1 MHGQAIIKDDHIT
14 VLAGRDIHIYKMPTL
29 RPRSSTDSHPMTKI
43 EPLLSANSRGSADR
57 MSFQEWK
64 PAKFSEDHR
73 FAAILLGRP
82 VKMLR
87 YGLLPGVLPVLDS
100 FIDSKSSG
108 WEDVPTGFHH
118 NDLLN
123 GNTLLIWKHGEK
135 MMANISKPK
144 DDGVQFKTG
153 LWNMHDGPADKYSLC
168 RMSIRLCTVTLSGDV
183 QILDYVKD

>member
-1 MHGQAIIKDDHIT
+1 
-14 VLAGRDIHIYKMPTL
+14 
-29 RPRSSTDSHPMTKI
+29 MTKI

-87 YGLLPGVLPVLDS
+87 YGLRRVSYRDDGSKGLPGVLPVLLDS
-100 FIDSKSSG
+100 FIDSNPSG

-135 MMANISKPK
+135 MMANISKPN

-153 LWNMHDGPADKYSLC
+153 LWNLHDGPADKYSFC
-168 RMSIRLCTVTLSGDV
+168 RMSGRLCTVTLSGDV